1 MKFEEANPKQLLEIV
16 AREALRRNRGA
27 LYSALSHL
35 SQVGRV
41 GFSSKVSSAC
51 LRLEGGEFRIEFS
64 REFLRRFVR
73 TSADLLHLV
82 VHEVSHRIEGDLR
95 RPVDAGVPAALTNL
109 AADLRVNAEIEATLL
124 GKTPGYFER
133 LYARDRFPENL
144 LLPPGMLTGLKR
156 GVSRELLEPICR
168 ERFRAA
174 RDPSQAARIYLAAWL
189 DRPSFDALLSA
200 LEEFLLAPEQLSVIR
215 WLGEHQHGEFDEEA
229 VSRIRGWLNGHA
241 CAGPGGSLEID
252 TTEAPPVP
260 QGSAPFY
267 EAVRLA
273 LVEDPASLR
282 TRVQI
287 SPDRGVLPHV
297 GRRDAYLIA
306 AGHWPG
312 LFAYPAP
319 RLDTDEQRVHVYVD
333 GSYSTRGQW
342 GMLYGLILHLK
353 EEIGDV
359 VWSFSNQVTAVGVDD
374 LRSGRVPTTGGTDF
388 DCVAEHALAR
398 GHRKIL
404 VLTDGVVSLDAEV
417 ARQFRE
423 RGISVFLVLTQSA
436 QSSPLVSLATRTWVL
451 STHSESGLEE
461 AWLDRSRTS

>member
-1 MKFEEANPKQLLEIV
+1 MKFEEACPKRVLEIV

-27 LYSALSHL
+27 LYFALSHL

-51 LRLEGGEFRIEFS
+51 LRLKGGEFRMEFS

-73 TSADLLHLV
+73 TPADLLHLV
-82 VHEVSHRIEGDLR
+82 VHEVSHKIEGDLR
-95 RPVDAGVPAALTNL
+95 RPIDAGVPTPLANL

-144 LLPPGMLTGLKR
+144 LLPPRMLTGLKR
-156 GVSRELLEPICR
+156 SVSRELLEPICR

-174 RDPSQAARIYLAAWL
+174 RHPAQAARIYLATWL

-200 LEEFLLAPEQLSVIR
+200 LGELLLTPEQLAEIR
-215 WLGEHQHGEFDEEA
+215 WLGEHQHGEELAEEE
-229 VSRIRGWLNGHA
+229 VSRLRGWLNEHA
-241 CAGPGGSLEID
+241 CAGHGGSLEID
-252 TTEAPPVP
+252 STEAPPVP
-260 QGSAPFY
+260 QDSAPFY

-273 LVEDPASLR
+273 LVEDPASPRMRPR
-282 TRVQI
+282 TTQA
-287 SPDRGVLPHV
+287 RGVLPHS
-297 GRRDAYLIA
+297 GRRDAYLLA

-312 LFAYPAP
+312 LFVYPSP
-319 RLDTDEQRVHVYVD
+319 SLDADEQRVHVYVD
-333 GSYSTRGQW
+333 GSFSTRSQW
-342 GMLYGLILHLK
+342 GKLYGLILHLR

-359 VWSFSNQVTAVGVDD
+359 VWAFSNQVAAVNVDD

-398 GHRKIL
+398 GHRTIL
-404 VLTDGVVSLDAEV
+404 VMTDGEAPLDAEL
-417 ARQFRE
+417 ARYLRE
-423 RGISVFLVLTQSA
+423 SATSIFLILTQSTG
-436 QSSPLVSLATRTWVL
+436 SSPLIPVA
-451 STHSESGLEE
+451 
-461 AWLDRSRTS
+461 SRHWNLG